1 MEDYNTGAVRV
12 VGGIEVPP
20 TDKRGWRTLVL
31 PNGMRVVLISDPVC
45 DMAAAS
51 LAVGVGSLHD
61 PIQGDTRLHGVSKP
75 ARSRV
80 GHAAAAAAR
89 SALTAC
95 HTRLPAPAPA
105 PMHAPH
111 DHTLPSYF
119 AAVALPG
126 APFVYGVQGVP
137 VRERVFRVHLAR

>member
-1 MEDYNTGAVRV
+1 MEDYNAGAVRV

-80 GHAAAAAAR
+80 GHAAAAAR
-89 SALTAC
+89 SALTANAC
-95 HTRLPAPAPA
+95 PTRP
-105 PMHAPH
+105 HAAKH
-111 DHTLPSYF
+111 ILQLSHFLEHLLFMGSKAFPSENEYSEF
-119 AAVALPG
+119 IS
-126 APFVYGVQGVP
+126 QG
-137 VRERVFRVHLAR
+137 ECGDTANESSDA